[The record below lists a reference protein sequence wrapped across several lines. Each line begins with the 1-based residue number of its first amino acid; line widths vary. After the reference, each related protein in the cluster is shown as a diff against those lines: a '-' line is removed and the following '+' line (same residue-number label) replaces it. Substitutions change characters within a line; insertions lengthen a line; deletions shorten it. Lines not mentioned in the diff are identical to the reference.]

1 MFYLTHENERGTRH
15 IHRATQFIRADMT
28 ALGFHAGI
36 ICQSR
41 DKETSGNWSEQ
52 CEVFLMSDTFNA
64 MGERPTFFAFFID
77 AKGRIHAD
85 LDRIAAAIEKHNAA
99 IAD

>member
-15 IHRATQFIRADMT
+15 IHRDSQFMRADMT
-28 ALGFHAGI
+28 FQGFRAGV
-36 ICQSR
+36 ICQTHDNADAGDWR
-41 DKETSGNWSEQ
+41 EQ
-52 CEVFLMSDTFNA
+52 CEVFLMSDTFDPE
-64 MGERPTFFAFFID
+64 GYRPTIFAFFVD

>member
-1 MFYLTHENERGTRH
+1 MFKLTHENDRGTRH
-15 IHRATQFIRADMT
+15 LHRDSKYLRADMT
-28 ALGFHAGI
+28 FQDFRAGV
-36 ICQSR
+36 ICHSR
-41 DKETSGNWSEQ
+41 DKETSGDWSEQ